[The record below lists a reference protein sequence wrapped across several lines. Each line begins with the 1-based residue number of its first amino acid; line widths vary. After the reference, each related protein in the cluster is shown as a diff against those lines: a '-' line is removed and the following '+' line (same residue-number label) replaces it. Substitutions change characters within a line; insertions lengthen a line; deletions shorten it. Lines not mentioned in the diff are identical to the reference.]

1 MGATVSSAP
10 NLLLAFRASLP
21 VSILLPVTDTLQKW
35 PVTATSRRL
44 LELGSRRLWAL
55 CTDNASV
62 MVSMRKMAEA
72 DGLVL
77 ASYDCFA
84 HAVNLVGKE
93 LCARP
98 PFARMLK
105 LIIAAT
111 FFFRRC
117 TRARAD
123 MTNDRATQKAAGN
136 KVNELRTFSPTRWVG
151 QSLTLRAFIDNLP
164 GLRRVLLF
172 NSHRPPSL
180 AFAVPPTV
188 AEAINDG
195 AIEAT
200 ANDLLPCL
208 QLLFRLS
215 ASLEADAC
223 PLSSVLGLFAAFCI
237 VLRGNLFG
245 ALGAA
250 RSFLSKCLMARFSS
264 YSHPLM
270 VLAFYLDPF
279 YAPCRQQVG
288 VDLWGGEHLP
298 VTRRRAVHSLCDGD
312 DALEQTILR
321 ELGSFLR
328 HTNVRTAALSG
339 RTMHP
344 ATWWELYGTQWPTLH
359 FLANRLFFLPTSSAA
374 SERTFKALSVI
385 LSQKRNRTL
394 DDKVDKQ
401 WKIIVNQKQ
410 LRRGDIIGEYVR
422 SSVEQLLLRLV
433 DGGDVADFG
442 GAHGGLVVH
451 GAPDVAADSP
461 PPLEAGGGMEGSPGA
476 PGAPAPPPRSPAGNG
491 GEGAVGDVALPDG
504 GVEEGVEDVEDAVA
518 AALAALDGPVAP
530 GGQPI
535 AVAAAVAHALAQD
548 AAAGWPDEVVD
559 DCDDESPIELG
570 DLDAIVESFFDM

>member
-35 PVTATSRRL
+35 PVTATGRRL
-44 LELGSRRLWAL
+44 LELCSRRLWAL

-77 ASYDCFA
+77 ASYGCFA
-84 HAVNLVGKE
+84 HTVNLVGKE

-98 PFARMLK
+98 PFARILK

-111 FFFRRC
+111 VFFRRC
-117 TRARAD
+117 TRVRAD

-136 KVNELRTFSPTRWVG
+136 KVNELRTFSPTLWVG
-151 QSLTLRAFIDNLP
+151 QSLTLHAFIDNLP

-188 AEAINDG
+188 AEVINDG

-200 ANDLLPCL
+200 ANDFLPCL

-223 PLSSVLGLFAAFCI
+223 PLSSVLGLFAAICI

-250 RSFLSKCLMARFSS
+250 RSFLSKCLMAHFSS

-279 YAPCRQQVG
+279 YAPCR
-288 VDLWGGEHLP
+288 
-298 VTRRRAVHSLCDGD
+298 
-312 DALEQTILR
+312 
-321 ELGSFLR
+321 
-328 HTNVRTAALSG
+328 
-339 RTMHP
+339 
-344 ATWWELYGTQWPTLH
+344 
-359 FLANRLFFLPTSSAA
+359 
-374 SERTFKALSVI
+374 
-385 LSQKRNRTL
+385 
-394 DDKVDKQ
+394 
-401 WKIIVNQKQ
+401 
-410 LRRGDIIGEYVR
+410 
-422 SSVEQLLLRLV
+422 
-433 DGGDVADFG
+433 
-442 GAHGGLVVH
+442 
-451 GAPDVAADSP
+451 
-461 PPLEAGGGMEGSPGA
+461 
-476 PGAPAPPPRSPAGNG
+476 
-491 GEGAVGDVALPDG
+491 
-504 GVEEGVEDVEDAVA
+504 
-518 AALAALDGPVAP
+518 
-530 GGQPI
+530 
-535 AVAAAVAHALAQD
+535 
-548 AAAGWPDEVVD
+548 
-559 DCDDESPIELG
+559 
-570 DLDAIVESFFDM
+570 